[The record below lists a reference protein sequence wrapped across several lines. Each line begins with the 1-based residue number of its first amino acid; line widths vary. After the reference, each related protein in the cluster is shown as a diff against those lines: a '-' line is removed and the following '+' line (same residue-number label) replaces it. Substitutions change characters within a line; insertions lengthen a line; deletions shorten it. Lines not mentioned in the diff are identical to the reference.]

1 MYAGDVPQSHTQTD
15 QSIIESQKS
24 LNTSHIS
31 EKPNTVKLRT
41 DLLNAKNSL
50 EEERELNKQNSKTI
64 ESLNKKINSL
74 EQNVKEKDTLL
85 ANSDGYK
92 QKILQQS

>member
-1 MYAGDVPQSHTQTD
+1 MHAGDVLQPQVQTD
-15 QSIIESQKS
+15 QSMIESQKS

-50 EEERELNKQNSKTI
+50 EEEKELNQQNSKII
-64 ESLNKKINSL
+64 EDLNKKINSL
-74 EQNVKEKDTLL
+74 E
-85 ANSDGYK
+85 
-92 QKILQQS
+92 